1 MICILQVRSSSMRL
15 KNKAFLKINEKFIIQ
30 NVIERLLLSK
40 SIKKIILATS
50 TKPSDRR
57 FRQFCNNKNILY
69 FRGPLNN
76 VYLRYCQIIKK
87 YKLKYFLRISGDSP
101 LIDFRIID
109 KAFKIFKRKKNF
121 QIVTNTFNRSFPK
134 GQSVEIIKSEIILKN
149 SVSILKNKIYK
160 EHITKFFYDN
170 YKEYKIYNFKNKFNV
185 SKINLSVDTANDLR
199 KIKKISNNL
208 NKDFKWQTI
217 YRRYITL

>member
-40 SIKKIILATS
+40 RIKKIIIATS
-50 TKPSDRR
+50 TKSSDKR
-57 FRQFCNNKNILY
+57 FRQFSNNKNILY

-76 VYLRYCQIIKK
+76 VYQRYYQIIKK

-101 LIDFRIID
+101 LIDYRIID
-109 KAFKIFKRKKNF
+109 KAFEIFKRKKNYE
-121 QIVTNTFNRSFPK
+121 IITNTFNRSFPK
-134 GQSVEIIKSEIILKN
+134 GQSVEIIKSEILLKN
-149 SVSILKNKIYK
+149 SVSISKNKVYK

-170 YKEYKIYNFKNKFNV
+170 YKKYKIYNFKNKSNV

-217 YRRYITL
+217 LRRYIAL

>member
-170 YKEYKIYNFKNKFNV
+170 
-185 SKINLSVDTANDLR
+185 
-199 KIKKISNNL
+199 
-208 NKDFKWQTI
+208 
-217 YRRYITL
+217 